1 MVNDLRSRIVTPLLL
16 AFALSAVPVF
26 AQQEETPQVAADLS
40 GEWGMRQHE
49 DQPERG
55 PGPDLGDYL
64 GLPINDAARRKADS
78 WDASILTLPE
88 HQCKPHP
95 STYAL
100 RGPQNLRIWKEVDA
114 NTQRVVAIATHG
126 SWMSPLRTIW
136 LDGRPHP
143 PEYAAHTFMGF
154 STGKWEGNMLTV
166 TTTHIKMGWIRRNG
180 IAHSDRATMTEHYIR
195 HGSVLTVIT
204 MVEDPIYLTEPF
216 YRSSNWEW
224 APEQNIGPYPCG
236 PQQIVVEVDRPQ
248 GTVPHHLPGANEFVR
263 EFADKFHL
271 PFEAT
276 RGGAETLYPEYQLKL
291 RAMAAQDKPR

>member
-1 MVNDLRSRIVTPLLL
+1 MTNGVRARL
-16 AFALSAVPVF
+16 AGLVLVALAAPCAPVA
-26 AQQEETPQVAADLS
+26 AQNQQAPQTAADLA

-64 GLPINDAARRKADS
+64 GLPINEAARRKADS
-78 WDASILTLPE
+78 WDASILTLAE

-114 NTQRVVAIATHG
+114 ASQKVVAIATHG

-143 PEYAAHTFMGF
+143 PEYAPHTFMGF
-154 STGKWEGNMLTV
+154 STGKWEGNTLTV
-166 TTTHIKMGWIRRNG
+166 TTTHIKQGWIRRNG
-180 IAHSDRATMTEHYIR
+180 IAHSDQATMTEHYIR
-195 HGSVLTVIT
+195 HGSVLTVVT
-204 MVEDPIYLTEPF
+204 MVTDPVYLTEPL

-224 APEQNIGPYPCG
+224 APEQNIGPYPCA
-236 PQQIVVEVDRPQ
+236 PQQIIVEVDRPQ
-248 GTVPHHLPGANEFVR
+248 GTVPHHLPGTNTFLE
-263 EFADKFHL
+263 EFADKFKL

-276 RGGAETLYPEYQLKL
+276 RGGAETTYPEYQLKL
-291 RAMAAQDKPR
+291 QQMIKSQP